1 MTAARGGGLGSARR
15 VERAVGAAAGVAV
28 MVGLGSAVRTEA
40 EG

>member
-15 VERAVGAAAGVAV
+15 VERAGGAAGVAV